1 MDSDNDIRSIIRN
14 IINKV
19 FSPTKIPDEMRQVL
33 IGKSEMEII
42 CNLIFPDINT
52 NQNNII
58 NQDVKIDLEIFE
70 GLGLDKDNSIFSNI
84 NLCQTNLGGFLLKN
98 ILGNPT
104 KDLDTLLARQNI
116 IKKIVND
123 EKYYQDITTS
133 LNAIKENETNILYL
147 WKVLDEEAK
156 YLISMVY
163 FQNRFLKMFN
173 NNELVLKLYNFYII
187 IFSPLHGILLLF

>member
-84 NLCQTNLGGFLLKN
+84 NCRYFAASQIFCSIADFLQHCRFFAESIYTVLY
-98 ILGNPT
+98 PT
-104 KDLDTLLARQNI
+104 
-116 IKKIVND
+116 
-123 EKYYQDITTS
+123 
-133 LNAIKENETNILYL
+133 
-147 WKVLDEEAK
+147 
-156 YLISMVY
+156 
-163 FQNRFLKMFN
+163 
-173 NNELVLKLYNFYII
+173 
-187 IFSPLHGILLLF
+187 

>member
-1 MDSDNDIRSIIRN
+1 MVFLWLHLHQNMCRIETN
-14 IINKV
+14 IKEYK
-19 FSPTKIPDEMRQVL
+19 S
-33 IGKSEMEII
+33 GK
-42 CNLIFPDINT
+42 NNPDINT

-133 LNAIKENETNILYL
+133 LNAIKENETNIL
-147 WKVLDEEAK
+147 
-156 YLISMVY
+156 
-163 FQNRFLKMFN
+163 
-173 NNELVLKLYNFYII
+173 
-187 IFSPLHGILLLF
+187 